1 MHTLS
6 ANGQPKTKRSF
17 LILPSYLASGI
28 LPRSRVRSRSPHL
41 NSFFCGPRLTA
52 HGGVKCWVVKAQAKK
67 EWLPNYYAPTIIYW
81 LDQRY
86 FYPLR
91 IEQYGADGNLTFV
104 ETRFA
109 EHMNPGMGDQG
120 YGMHF
125 NHYWDVTLDYMRYSV
140 HDAHVVRE
148 WSEQDQKVFFN
159 PAVLPRKWHFAPLK
173 SQVEVTSPEQF
184 FLRPTLDRDKFP
196 QHRKIELPPALE
208 AAISAQEAAGHLV
221 FQDEDE

>member
-1 MHTLS
+1 MLGTDVLYKTIRFPSTRPTITLARPDGTFHTVE
-6 ANGQPKTKRSF
+6 TKDF
-17 LILPSYLASGI
+17 QIMGEQYPFY
-28 LPRSRVRSRSPHL
+28 
-41 NSFFCGPRLTA
+41 TA
-52 HGGVKCWVVKAQAKK
+52 DGGVKSWVVKAQAKQQ
-67 EWLPNYYAPTIIYW
+67 WLPNYYAPTIIYW

-91 IEQYGADGNLTFV
+91 IEQYDRDGNLTFI

-109 EHMNPGMGDQG
+109 DHLNPAIGDQG

-140 HDAHVVRE
+140 HDAHIIRE
-148 WSEQDQKVFFN
+148 WSAEDQRVFFN

-184 FLRPTLDRDKFP
+184 FLRPTLDRNKFP
-196 QHRKIELPPALE
+196 QHRKIELPTALE
-208 AAISAQEAAGHLV
+208 AAITAQEAAGHLV